1 MNEPVS
7 LFEYGLFLI
16 DKNSELYLRS
26 AREAYK
32 NRLFMNFLVEY
43 NYINNIIDINVY
55 TLAKEENFVLD
66 ETSCLDVRDKIQ
78 RGILGNRLYLPNI
91 SENKRKAT
99 EKFLSDIF
107 SHTGYEKI
115 DRPKTIN
122 SDLERITNL
131 TVHGNKIQGMGRL
144 SDDTPAFKRKP

>member
-1 MNEPVS
+1 MKRLFVTAAAFVCLTTAVSADPGPSINYLMNEPVS

-66 ETSCLDVRDKIQ
+66 ETSCLV
-78 RGILGNRLYLPNI
+78 LLL
-91 SENKRKAT
+91 
-99 EKFLSDIF
+99 
-107 SHTGYEKI
+107 H
-115 DRPKTIN
+115 
-122 SDLERITNL
+122 
-131 TVHGNKIQGMGRL
+131 
-144 SDDTPAFKRKP
+144 